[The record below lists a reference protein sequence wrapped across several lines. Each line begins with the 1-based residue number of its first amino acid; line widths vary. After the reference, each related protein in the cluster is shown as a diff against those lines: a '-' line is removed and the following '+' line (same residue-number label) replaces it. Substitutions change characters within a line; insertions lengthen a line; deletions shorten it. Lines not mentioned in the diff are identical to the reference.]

1 MKTETTNQAPEVVF
15 EPDPKVAL
23 GQKLMFGFIGI
34 VLAAGFHYFKTRDSF
49 LNSAAI
55 GVAVGVVLIT
65 VLVVRGRSKGLSKLV
80 LGKELLTIEDK
91 QSRTVIPWNEVTKA
105 VHYLHGENRWEFHV
119 QERREPVRYALY
131 GFLAPELNAIK
142 QALSQRVP
150 CEEERTPMEGPRP
163 IAA

>member
-1 MKTETTNQAPEVVF
+1 METTTTMQASEVVF
-15 EPDPKVAL
+15 EPNPKVAL
-23 GQKLMFGFIGI
+23 GQKLMFGFMGI

-49 LNSAAI
+49 LKSAAI
-55 GVAVGVVLIT
+55 GVAVGVVL
-65 VLVVRGRSKGLSKLV
+65 VLVLLFRNRNKGLSKLV

-91 QSRTVIPWNEVTKA
+91 QSRTVIPWSEVTKA

-131 GFLAPELNAIK
+131 GFLTPELKAMK
-142 QALSQRVP
+142 DALSERIP